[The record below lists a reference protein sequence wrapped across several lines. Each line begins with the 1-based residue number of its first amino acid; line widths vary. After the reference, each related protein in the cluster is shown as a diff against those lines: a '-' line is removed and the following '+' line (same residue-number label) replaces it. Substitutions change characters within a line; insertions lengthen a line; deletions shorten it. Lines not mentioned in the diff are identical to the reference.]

1 MIQSY
6 VKVCIGYVE
15 LGPLNI
21 TFGSDHSV
29 SSGPSKLWRF
39 KGLVY
44 IWRPHD
50 ISKFCETL
58 VVI

>member
-1 MIQSY
+1 M
-6 VKVCIGYVE
+6 
-15 LGPLNI
+15 
-21 TFGSDHSV
+21 GSSHFVAECYDRKNVIFNEFMHSL

-39 KGLVY
+39 EGLAY
-44 IWRPHD
+44 TRRPHD